1 MITLKQIE
9 EDFVRAT
16 TKVENGIVKLAKSV
30 ETDAVAAEKEV
41 VAVVQWVAAN
51 NGVIDAA
58 ANVIIKYIHNI
69 QANTPAKEALVRIA
83 VSVVGGIEAAVDFIV
98 KDQNVI
104 IEEAKVILDYIVS
117 TAEKAK
123 TVVGSV
129 SYPAGLG
136 ANNVGK

>member
-58 ANVIIKYIHNI
+58 ANVIIKYINNI